1 MERKPLDV
9 NVGDKVTSKQLKDNG
24 LVNKNSE
31 LMKSHKTWKVIE
43 MDVSQITIAGHNSKR
58 RKKQPQTK
66 IRTRIV
72 LEGGRGENKKTFRT
86 FWLT

>member
-1 MERKPLDV
+1 MNRKPLDV
-9 NVGDKVTSKQLKDNG
+9 KVGDKVTSKQLKDNG
-24 LVNKNSE
+24 LVSNDSV

-43 MDVSQITIAGHNSKR
+43 MDESPITIAVHSSKR

-72 LEGGRGENKKTFRT
+72 LEGGRGENKKTYRT